1 MVCETHHFH
10 IPRNTAMTTVTKR
23 KTAAVEL
30 KALLGEEGGDK
41 LRRLLQEL
49 LQECARRR

>member
-1 MVCETHHFH
+1 
-10 IPRNTAMTTVTKR
+10 MTTITKR

-30 KALLGEEGGDK
+30 KAQLGEEGGDK

-49 LQECARRR
+49 LQERACRR